1 VRRFKIPRLDCDSL
15 LILKLR
21 CTITKLYFLKD
32 LTLDLSLLS
41 CSDMIFLTKPMTDGI
56 HCSSVSREFTDAK
69 KTKTMI
75 IVFGSIL
82 SARMTE
88 KVCSNVQF
96 SVDTN
101 LSNWWSDL
109 SNWLCVVEWFGGLGR
124 GRAGGR
130 AGRRLEREAGVLKGR
145 AGG

>member
-101 LSNWWSDL
+101 LSNWWS
-109 SNWLCVVEWFGGLGR
+109 GGSAGWDA
-124 GRAGGR
+124 GGWAGGR